1 MVCSICQESFFKAPP
16 KRGRARGSTSSAAR
30 NEHRPAA
37 LGCGHTFH
45 KKCINAW
52 FVSSGAQLCPQCKVA
67 HTGPATVLFI
77 DLDDEDFEAS
87 KGKPKSTAR
96 TSNNCPCGNAEMRQ
110 LAWSMVSMNI
120 DNKDGDFYIMCELA
134 SQNEELENMNA
145 TLQEELEDAYHA
157 LNGGKSDDEELDE
170 LAIQLAE
177 QCNQSRRAEASL
189 QEKTESLWLAQE
201 QLSQLEV
208 KVATLETLSGRHR
221 IHIANLQWALSDRKK
236 EIGEYQS
243 RYGALYF

>member
-1 MVCSICQESFFKAPP
+1 
-16 KRGRARGSTSSAAR
+16 
-30 NEHRPAA
+30 
-37 LGCGHTFH
+37 
-45 KKCINAW
+45 
-52 FVSSGAQLCPQCKVA
+52 
-67 HTGPATVLFI
+67 
-77 DLDDEDFEAS
+77 
-87 KGKPKSTAR
+87 
-96 TSNNCPCGNAEMRQ
+96 
-110 LAWSMVSMNI
+110 
-120 DNKDGDFYIMCELA
+120 
-134 SQNEELENMNA
+134 
-145 TLQEELEDAYHA
+145 
-157 LNGGKSDDEELDE
+157 LDE